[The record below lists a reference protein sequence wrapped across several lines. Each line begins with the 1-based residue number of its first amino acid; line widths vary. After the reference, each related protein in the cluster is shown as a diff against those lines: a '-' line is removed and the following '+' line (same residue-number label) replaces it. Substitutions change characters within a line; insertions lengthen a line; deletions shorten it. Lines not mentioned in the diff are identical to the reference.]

1 MSATAANRRSLE
13 GSQPLIFCVFL
24 HFAHVKENVT
34 QTQLQGCSASS
45 RRNRMWPSGRDR
57 NPPLNV
63 GEIVKVD
70 GLMHVQPA
78 K

>member
-1 MSATAANRRSLE
+1 MIASA
-13 GSQPLIFCVFL
+13 G
-24 HFAHVKENVT
+24 
-34 QTQLQGCSASS
+34 S

-63 GEIVKVD
+63 GEIVKVE